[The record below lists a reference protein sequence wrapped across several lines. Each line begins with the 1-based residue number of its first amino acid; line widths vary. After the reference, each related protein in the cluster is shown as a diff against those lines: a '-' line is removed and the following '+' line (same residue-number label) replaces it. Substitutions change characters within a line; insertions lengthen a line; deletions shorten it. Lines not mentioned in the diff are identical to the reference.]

1 MSTSLIKRL
10 LTALAIVG
18 LLTACGLFSR
28 RVKLGE
34 EFTMKP
40 KEKVVVAGAG
50 LEIELDGVGHQTL
63 LNPQLPPFRSSYVT
77 LRVTPGPPRP
87 MEVTNSV
94 DVGDYTITVESAD
107 PFRNDGGPCCKFV
120 VTRR

>member
-10 LTALAIVG
+10 LTALAIIG
-18 LLTACGLFSR
+18 LLSACGLLSR

-50 LEIELDGVGHQTL
+50 LEIRLEGVGKQTFA
-63 LNPQLPPFRSSYVT
+63 NPQSRPLRSSYVT
-77 LRVTPGPPRP
+77 LRVIPGPPRL
-87 MEVTNSV
+87 MEVTDSV
-94 DVGDYTITVESAD
+94 DVGDYTITVKSAD
-107 PFRNDGGPCCKFV
+107 PFRTDGGPCCKLV
-120 VTRR
+120 VNRR